1 MKRIGGGRYSL
12 VRELGRGGMGVVW
25 LAEDGMLGREVAV
38 KELAVPGGVPEEQ
51 RAVYQERV
59 LREARTASRLSDPG
73 IVTVYDL
80 LDEGGQTYIV
90 MEFVQ
95 APTLAEYVE
104 RNGPMAPERAVKL
117 ADQLLQALETAH
129 ERGIV
134 HRDVKPGNVMVPAK
148 GSAKLTDFGIA
159 QSFGDSKLTS
169 TGMLIGSP
177 AYMSPERLNGGETNA
192 AWDLWALGA
201 TLFFAIEGFDAF
213 ERETITATMLAVM
226 NERVD
231 VRGPLA
237 ELILGLLE
245 PDPARRLDAVR
256 ARVMIERAQQVG
268 PKATAHIPPQP
279 VAPTRVD
286 IQARRRSQRR
296 WMVVVAVGAPVV
308 IIAVVVSVLLSLISN
323 WKSAHGDT
331 QTGTSSGTPTPP
343 ETTTSGAVSA
353 TVAEQIL
360 TFGAGGD
367 LAFDELPFS
376 TSSCYFW
383 APVKGKP
390 GPSSEDDTDCRV
402 PHPTQGFGT
411 GPMPYAPDDPYPPVE
426 ALKAKIGPSC
436 LKEFQYLGYPD
447 KERALH
453 YWVLVPSPE
462 TWQATRTQGSYSL
475 SRSYWCVAGR
485 VDGTRLTESIQ

>member
-1 MKRIGGGRYSL
+1 MKQIGGGRYSL

-80 LDEGGQTYIV
+80 LDEGGQTFIV

-104 RNGPMAPERAVKL
+104 RNGPMPVERAFKL
-117 ADQLLQALETAH
+117 ADQLLTALETAH

-169 TGMLIGSP
+169 TGVLIGSP
-177 AYMSPERLNGGETNA
+177 AYMSPERLNGGETDA
-192 AWDLWALGA
+192 CWDLWALGA
-201 TLFFAIEGFDAF
+201 TLFFAVEGFDAY
-213 ERETITATMLAVM
+213 ERDTITATMLAVM
-226 NERVD
+226 NERVE

-237 ELILGLLE
+237 ELILGLLD
-245 PDPARRLDAVR
+245 PDPARRLDAAR
-256 ARVMIERAQQVG
+256 ARVMIERGLQAG
-268 PKATAHIPPQP
+268 PKPTSHLPPQP
-279 VAPTRVD
+279 AVPTRVD

-296 WMVVVAVGAPVV
+296 WMAVAAIGVPVV
-308 IIAVVVSVLLSLISN
+308 ILTVLVSVFLSLISN

-331 QTGTSSGTPTPP
+331 PTGTSTGTTTPD
-343 ETTTSGAVSA
+343 TTTSTTPVP
-353 TVAEQIL
+353 VMEPIL
-360 TFGAGGD
+360 TYGAGGD
-367 LAFDELPFS
+367 LAFDELPFV
-376 TSSCYFW
+376 TSACYAW
-383 APVKGKP
+383 MPLKGKP
-390 GPSSEDDTDCRV
+390 GPRREDALDCRV
-402 PHPTQGFGT
+402 PHATQGFGY
-411 GPMPYAPDDPYPPVE
+411 GPMPFAPDDPYPSAE
-426 ALKAKIGPSC
+426 ELKAKVVPSC

-447 KERALH
+447 KERTLH

-462 TWQATRTQGSYSL
+462 TWRATKDDGSYSL
-475 SRSYWCVAGR
+475 SRSYWCLAGKA
-485 VDGTRLTESIQ
+485 DGTRLTESIQ

>member
-1 MKRIGGGRYSL
+1 MRRIGGGRYSL

-80 LDEGGQTYIV
+80 LDEGGQTFIV

-95 APTLAEYVE
+95 APTLAEHVE
-104 RNGPMAPERAVKL
+104 RNGPMSAERAAKL
-117 ADQLLQALETAH
+117 AEQLLQALTAAH

-134 HRDVKPGNVMVPAK
+134 HRDVKPGNVMIPAR

-177 AYMSPERLNGGETNA
+177 AYMSPERLNGGETDA
-192 AWDLWALGA
+192 GWDLWALGA
-201 TLFFAIEGFDAF
+201 TLFFAVEGHDAF

-226 NERVD
+226 NERVE
-231 VRGPLA
+231 VRGLLA

-245 PDPARRLDAVR
+245 PDPGRRLDAVR
-256 ARVMIERAQQVG
+256 ARVMIERAQKDG
-268 PKATAHIPPQP
+268 PKPTAHLPPKP
-279 VAPTRVD
+279 ATRVD
-286 IQARRRSQRR
+286 IKARGRGK
-296 WMVVVAVGAPVV
+296 WMVGLAIGAPVV
-308 IIAVVVSVLLSLISN
+308 ILAILVSVLMSVIST

-331 QTGTSSGTPTPP
+331 PKGSTLDAATTPTTSSTTPVPVMEP
-343 ETTTSGAVSA
+343 
-353 TVAEQIL
+353 IM

-367 LAFDELPFS
+367 LAFDELPFI
-376 TSSCYFW
+376 TSACYAW
-383 APVKGKP
+383 MPVKGKP
-390 GPSSEDDTDCRV
+390 GPRREDEFDCRV
-402 PHPTQGFGT
+402 PHATQGFAY
-411 GPMPYAPDDPYPPVE
+411 GPMPFAPDDPYPSAE
-426 ALKAKIGPSC
+426 ELKTKVAASC

-447 KERALH
+447 KERTLR

-462 TWQATRTQGSYSL
+462 TWRATRDAGSYSL
-475 SRSYWCVAGR
+475 SRSYWCLAGKA
-485 VDGTRLTESIQ
+485 DGTRLTESIQ